1 VVEGGCGRGGV
12 AGAHRHQGVAEALL
26 ARSLRS
32 MADSG
37 CPAAGIGVD
46 TRNRAVADWLHR
58 VLGYEERDSVTLLG
72 KSIPAA

>member
-1 VVEGGCGRGGV
+1 
-12 AGAHRHQGVAEALL
+12 
-26 ARSLRS
+26 

-37 CPAAGIGVD
+37 CSAAGIGVD
-46 TRNRAVADWLHR
+46 IRNRAVADWLHR

>member
-1 VVEGGCGRGGV
+1 M
-12 AGAHRHQGVAEALL
+12 AEALL